1 MKTSC
6 CALSQILV
14 STCLLLIPISA
25 HCFYNPSTGRWLSR
39 DPVAEAGF
47 EASKTTSSIYRVP
60 EPNDTLFVWNCPIQ
74 MIDPNGL
81 AVTLPGFG
89 ACPLCCFTCKPA
101 KGPPAGPTF
110 NTITLTWQC
119 TYTFTCKEFGF
130 GCTGIRKGKTTTAVS
145 VTSPLPSLPFPLPT
159 TPPPGVTCP
168 PTAKTFPLVG
178 CY

>member
-101 KGPPAGPTF
+101 KGPPAAGAGGDGSWPRSRAAAKLAGPG
-110 NTITLTWQC
+110 LRSAALLL
-119 TYTFTCKEFGF
+119 G
-130 GCTGIRKGKTTTAVS
+130 
-145 VTSPLPSLPFPLPT
+145 
-159 TPPPGVTCP
+159 
-168 PTAKTFPLVG
+168 
-178 CY
+178 